1 MIPLSADII
10 ERLSTFLWPMLRI
23 SAMVM
28 TSPPFSGSAITVRIR
43 VLLAAVLTWMVYPLH
58 VWPVIDPLSAEGLVE
73 IFNQL
78 LIGAAMGLIL
88 QIVVAALTV
97 AGQTMS
103 SAMGLAMANMIDP
116 NVGNVPTLSQF
127 LIVCSTLIFV
137 AMGGPGLLLGLILE
151 SFRTLP
157 IGTSIL
163 NQDVY
168 GRMVQWSSMM
178 FLGALLLALPVI
190 ATLLFVNIGLG
201 VVTRAAPSLNIFAIG
216 FPAMIA
222 AGFLV
227 LIISMDV
234 MGARIQWLW
243 QQSFL
248 TVRDLLRITGG

>member
-10 ERLSTFLWPMLRI
+10 ERLAAFLWPMLRI

-28 TSPPFSGSAITVRIR
+28 TAPPFSGSAVTARIR
-43 VLLAAVLTWMVYPLH
+43 VLLALVLTWMVYPLH
-58 VWPVIDPLSAEGLVE
+58 TWPVIDPMSAEGLVE
-73 IFNQL
+73 VFNQL
-78 LIGAAMGLIL
+78 LIGAAMGLTL

-97 AGQTMS
+97 AGQTMAAS
-103 SAMGLAMANMIDP
+103 MGLSMANMIDP
-116 NVGNVPTLSQF
+116 NVGNVPTLAQF

-137 AMGGPGLLLGLILE
+137 SIGGPGLLVGLILE

-163 NQDVY
+163 TQDVY
-168 GRMVQWSSMM
+168 ARMVQWSSMM
-178 FLGALLLALPVI
+178 FLGALLLALPVV

-234 MGARIQWLW
+234 MSARMQWLW
-243 QQSFL
+243 QQGFMA
-248 TVRDLLRITGG
+248 VRELLRIPGG

>member
-10 ERLSTFLWPMLRI
+10 ERLTTFLWPMLRI

-28 TSPPFSGSAITVRIR
+28 TAPPFSGAAVTVRIR
-43 VLLAAVLTWMVYPLH
+43 VLLALVLTWMVYPLH
-58 VWPVIDPLSAEGLVE
+58 TWPTIDPVSAEGLVE

-78 LIGAAMGLIL
+78 LIGAAMGLTL

-97 AGQTMS
+97 AGQTMAAS
-103 SAMGLAMANMIDP
+103 MGLSMANMIDP
-116 NVGNVPTLSQF
+116 NVGNVPTLAQF

-137 AMGGPGLLLGLILE
+137 STGGPALLVGLILE
-151 SFRTLP
+151 SFHTLP

-163 NQDVY
+163 TQDVY

-178 FLGALLLALPVI
+178 FLGALLLALPVV

-234 MGARIQWLW
+234 VGARMQWLW
-243 QQSFL
+243 QQGFM
-248 TVRDLLRITGG
+248 TVRELLRIPGG